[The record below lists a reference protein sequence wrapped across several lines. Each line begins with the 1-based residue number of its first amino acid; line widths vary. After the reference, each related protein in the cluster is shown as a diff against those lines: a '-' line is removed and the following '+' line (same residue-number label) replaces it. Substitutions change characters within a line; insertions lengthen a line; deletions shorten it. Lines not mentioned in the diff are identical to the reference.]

1 MNRRTAISRISSGI
15 AVGSIGCLSVA
26 FEESDPV
33 DFILLNFTESAQVVE
48 VSIRDGDRV
57 LLENSYEMEVGTRVE
72 PDEIK
77 ESGFTEASN
86 GEVFDVT
93 VSLASGEME
102 EREFR
107 VECIEQETPDEFIA
121 EIREYGERDYTYFEF
136 QQSICT
142 SGR

>member
-1 MNRRTAISRISSGI
+1 MNRRTALSMIGSGI
-15 AVGSIGCLSVA
+15 AVGSTGCLSVV

-57 LLENSYEMEVGTRVE
+57 LLENSYEVEVGTRVE
-72 PDEIK
+72 PGEIK

-121 EIREYGERDYTYFEF
+121 EIREYRERDYTYFEF